1 MAPLHATRLRTRF
14 RLRAPWRWAADVDA
28 TDRTGGLVPCR
39 RSVWFWL
46 VPLAAV
52 LGLPPGCSTAS
63 IESAHFGPSVAIEQA
78 IRRHH
83 ERYASEGGGRCFRP
97 SIDGFTELEVVEET
111 PDRLVVHA
119 RYLYRD
125 RFQEGGGS
133 GQVCRGF
140 GERTFT
146 LQRDPDANLVVV
158 DMTGEQDEP
167 AIRSLIRRAW
177 PG

>member
-1 MAPLHATRLRTRF
+1 MAQLHPTRLRPWF
-14 RLRAPWRWAADVDA
+14 RLRAHWRGAAA
-28 TDRTGGLVPCR
+28 TDRTDGSLPCR

-46 VPLAAV
+46 VLLAAV
-52 LGLPPGCSTAS
+52 LDLPPGCSTAS
-63 IESAHFGPSVAIEQA
+63 IESAHFGPSAAIERA
-78 IRRHH
+78 IMRHH

-97 SIDGFTELEVVEET
+97 SIDGFSELEVVEET

-146 LQRDPDANLVVV
+146 VQRDSDGNLVVV
-158 DMTGEQDEP
+158 DMTGERDEP
-167 AIRSLIRRAW
+167 AIRSLIRRGW

>member
-1 MAPLHATRLRTRF
+1 MAA
-14 RLRAPWRWAADVDA
+14 
-28 TDRTGGLVPCR
+28 LV
-39 RSVWFWL
+39 L
-46 VPLAAV
+46 L
-52 LGLPPGCSTAS
+52 PGCSTAS
-63 IESAHFGPSVAIEQA
+63 IESAHFGPSAAIEQA
-78 IRRHH
+78 IKRHH

-97 SIDGFTELEVVEET
+97 FIDGFTELTVVEEE
-111 PDRLVVHA
+111 PDRLVVHT

-146 LQRDPDANLVVV
+146 ITRAPNRAPVVAE
-158 DMTGEQDEP
+158 MTGEQDEP
-167 AIRSLIRRAW
+167 AIRSLIRRAL